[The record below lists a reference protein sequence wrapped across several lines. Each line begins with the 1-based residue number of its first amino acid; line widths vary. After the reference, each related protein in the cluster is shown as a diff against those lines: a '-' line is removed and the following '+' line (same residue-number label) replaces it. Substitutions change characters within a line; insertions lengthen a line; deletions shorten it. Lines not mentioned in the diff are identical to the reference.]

1 MLKSIIER
9 HNKLTPLTET
19 EIKIIGTA
27 KRLFLEQGFSVTTH
41 RQIAKESGFGLG
53 TVTYHYRAKEDMLR
67 ILIEELMDYHLD
79 VIEEAEEKS
88 KDNLFSYATEI
99 AIQIALC
106 ENNKKAWDLYHA
118 AYNHP
123 ETLMYIKDWAARKN
137 YQLLGELTPN
147 LHEADYRN
155 IENVTSGIELAAFLA
170 PCDRFFTLED
180 KIRLCLDTMMKAYD
194 ISAEDREKTI
204 AKVLELDYENI
215 AEEMFTKFTN
225 RLDSGKEEKS

>member
-19 EIKIIGTA
+19 EIKIVGTA
-27 KRLFLEQGFSVTTH
+27 SRLFLEQGFSATTH

-67 ILIEELMDYHLD
+67 ILVEELMDYHLD
-79 VIEEAEEKS
+79 VIEAAEEKS
-88 KDNLFSYATEI
+88 KDPLFSYATEV

-123 ETLMYIKDWAARKN
+123 ETLLYIKDWASRKN
-137 YQLLGELTPN
+137 YHLLGELTPE

-155 IENVTSGIELAAFLA
+155 IENITSGIELAAFLA
-170 PCDRFFTLED
+170 PCDRYFTLED
-180 KIRLCLDTMMKAYD
+180 KIRLCLDTMMKAYN
-194 ISAEDREKTI
+194 ISNEDRAKTI
-204 AKVLELDYENI
+204 EKVLELEYENI
-215 AEEMFTKFTN
+215 AEELFEKFTK
-225 RLDSGKEEKS
+225 RLDNSITT

>member
-1 MLKSIIER
+1 MLNSIIER

-27 KRLFLEQGFSVTTH
+27 TRLFLEQGFSATTH
-41 RQIAKESGFGLG
+41 RQIAKEAGFGLG

-79 VIEEAEEKS
+79 IIELAEEKS
-88 KDNLFSYATEI
+88 NDNLFSYATEI

-106 ENNKKAWDLYHA
+106 ENNKQAWDLYHA

-123 ETLMYIKDWAARKN
+123 ETLIFIKDWAARKN
-137 YQLLGELTPN
+137 YQLLGERTPD
-147 LHEADYRN
+147 LHESDYRN
-155 IENVTSGIELAAFLA
+155 IENITSGIELAAFLA
-170 PCDRFFTLED
+170 PCDRYFTLDD

-194 ISAEDREKTI
+194 ISADERKKTI
-204 AKVLELDYENI
+204 EKVLELEYEQL
-215 AEEMFTKFTN
+215 AKEMFDKFVSRIDKN
-225 RLDSGKEEKS
+225 DEN

>member
-1 MLKSIIER
+1 MLNSIIER

-27 KRLFLEQGFSVTTH
+27 TRLFLEKGFSATTH

-79 VIEEAEEKS
+79 VIETSEEKT

-137 YQLLGELTPN
+137 YHLLSELTPN

-155 IENVTSGIELAAFLA
+155 IENVTTGIELAAFLA

-194 ISAEDREKTI
+194 ISADNREKTI
-204 AKVLELDYENI
+204 EKVLELDCEKI
-215 AEEMFTKFTN
+215 AEEMFERFTKK
-225 RLDSGKEEKS
+225 LK